1 MSQKGDKFTP
11 KDIQNEMMKVMV
23 LQVLREIAAEI
34 RSADFFTIMVDEVTD
49 NANIS
54 QLTLCIHWVDK

>member
-49 NANIS
+49 NADIS